1 MLNNME
7 LHSIFINISRKIFV
21 DSLIN
26 IALFILQRR
35 INLQTNSTKKWNVFF
50 TQNNC
55 FLSHLSDKYSI
66 SAFVDQKKGKIPFK

>member
-26 IALFILQRR
+26 ITLIHF
-35 INLQTNSTKKWNVFF
+35 TNKFANE
-50 TQNNC
+50 
-55 FLSHLSDKYSI
+55 
-66 SAFVDQKKGKIPFK
+66 

>member
-1 MLNNME
+1 ME

-35 INLQTNSTKKWNVFF
+35 INLQTNSTKK
-50 TQNNC
+50 
-55 FLSHLSDKYSI
+55 
-66 SAFVDQKKGKIPFK
+66 